1 MLLQL
6 LGQDLCRR
14 VNSHLEQALILLDL
28 VLTHAKVGLPSHR
41 HNDRALCLCGSSVLV
56 CNFEEALYQASR
68 RLELPMRWLLSGCP
82 AGPRVQGQ

>member
-28 VLTHAKVGLPSHR
+28 VLTHAKA
-41 HNDRALCLCGSSVLV
+41 RAAQSQPQCWCMVSVQQWCLFDTS
-56 CNFEEALYQASR
+56 SR
-68 RLELPMRWLLSGCP
+68 RLELSMG
-82 AGPRVQGQ
+82 